1 MKTYIGIDY
10 HKSFSYGTIM
20 TESGQIVKQSRFKNH
35 PRFVAEFMGDY
46 CNGDSSAVLEAGYN
60 SLVMH
65 DWLDELIGS
74 VTLADPMKVKAIAQ
88 ARIKTDKI
96 DSAIL
101 AHLLR
106 CDLIP
111 SAHISSPAARIG
123 KKLLRHRMFLVRLS
137 TMVKNRIHS
146 LLDGFPLIRD
156 NRPVKGIFSKN
167 GICWLK
173 NIELPQHA
181 RQILDSEVS
190 LLEYLDLQIKDID
203 GSLTGFGHK
212 DQRVKNVMTIPG
224 LGNFFSLLVVSEIDD
239 INRFESPARLH
250 AYAGLVPSTYSS
262 GSRTYHGR
270 ITKQGNKY
278 LRYAMI
284 EAVYPALSK
293 CPDLEQVYNRI
304 RKRRGSNSAKVAVA
318 RRLLTIV
325 YRALK
330 ENREYRYRY

>member
-1 MKTYIGIDY
+1 
-10 HKSFSYGTIM
+10 
-20 TESGQIVKQSRFKNH
+20 
-35 PRFVAEFMGDY
+35 
-46 CNGDSSAVLEAGYN
+46 LEAGYN

-74 VTLADPMKVKAIAQ
+74 VTLADPLKVKAIAE
-88 ARIKTDKI
+88 AKIKTDKI
-96 DSAIL
+96 DSKTL

-111 SAHISSPAARIG
+111 SAHVSSPAARIG

-156 NRPVKGIFSKN
+156 GRNMKDIFSKK

-173 NIELPQHA
+173 QIALPKYA
-181 RQILDSEVS
+181 RRILDSEVS
-190 LLEYLDLQIKDID
+190 LLEYFGSQIKYVD
-203 GSLTGFGHK
+203 GWISGFGRA

-224 LGNFFSLLVVSEIDD
+224 IGKFFSLLVVSEIDD
-239 INRFESPARLH
+239 INRFGSPSKLH

-262 GSRTYHGR
+262 GGRTYHGR
-270 ITKQGNKY
+270 IIKQGNKY

-284 EAVYPALSK
+284 EAVWPALSK
-293 CPDLEQVYNRI
+293 CMDLEKVYNRVYS
-304 RKRRGSNSAKVAVA
+304 RRGGNSAKVAAA

-325 YRALK
+325 YWVLK

>member
-1 MKTYIGIDY
+1 MKTYVGIDY
-10 HKSFSYGTIM
+10 HKRFSYGTIM
-20 TESGQIVKQSRFKNH
+20 TEAGQIVKQSRFNNH
-35 PRFVAEFMGDY
+35 PKAVAAFLGEYGS
-46 CNGDSSAVLEAGYN
+46 NGCSAVLEAGYN

-74 VTLADPMKVKAIAQ
+74 VTLADPLRVKAIAE
-88 ARIKTDKI
+88 AKIKTDKI
-96 DSAIL
+96 DSTTL

-111 SAHISSPAARIG
+111 SAHVSSPAARIG

-146 LLDGFPLIRD
+146 LTDGFPLIRD
-156 NRPVKGIFSKN
+156 TRSMKDIFSKK
-167 GICWLK
+167 GVCWLK
-173 NIELPQHA
+173 QIELPKYA
-181 RQILDSEVS
+181 RRILDNEIS
-190 LLEYLDLQIKDID
+190 LLEYLGSQIKHID
-203 GSLTGFGHK
+203 SGISVFGSK

-224 LGNFFSLLVVSEIDD
+224 IGKFFSLLVVSEIDGID
-239 INRFESPARLH
+239 RFRSPAKLH

-262 GSRTYHGR
+262 GGRTYHGR
-270 ITKQGNKY
+270 IIKQGNKY

-284 EAVYPALSK
+284 EAVWPALSK
-293 CPDLEQVYNRI
+293 CMDLEKVYNRVYS
-304 RKRRGSNSAKVAVA
+304 RRGSNSAKVAAA

-325 YRALK
+325 YRVLK